1 MTEQQLRQKVADK
14 MTSWVGATKGS
25 AKHAEILKIYNDHRP
40 LARGYKMKV
49 NDAYCAATV
58 SAAFIAAGIA
68 PYTGTECGVE
78 KFARIAQDK
87 GIWVEN
93 DAHVPKL
100 GDAVVY
106 DWQDTGVG
114 DCRGAGDHIGIVTK
128 AGTTSFTVTEGNM
141 TGGKVGTRT
150 MSVNGRYIRGFITPK
165 YADIAKALGG
175 ATIPT
180 DTDPDTTG
188 KSIEEIA
195 KEVIAGKW
203 GSGTDRRNRLQAA
216 GYAYS
221 TVQAK
226 VNEILGK
233 GTAQAGAAAGAAYTV
248 GKDNEET
255 TFNFCRQVLGLNV
268 AGAVGVITNVA
279 KESNF
284 KTGALGDGGTSFGIC
299 QWHAGRYTNLK
310 NWCSSNGKDYKAIDG
325 QLWFMKY
332 ELEHSYSAV
341 LQYIRSVPNTA
352 AGAHDAA
359 ARWCLK
365 YEIPADTAATAEKR
379 GAIARDT
386 YWPKYSGTGSTGTK
400 PAATPSTPA
409 KKVAAAEKF
418 DRSLAGT
425 YIVTPNIG
433 ANVRLG
439 PSTAHGIIK
448 AVSKGTKVSNYG
460 YYSIRG
466 GVKWYYVRIGA
477 TVGFISSTC
486 LKKI

>member
-58 SAAFIAAGIA
+58 SAAWIACGLA

-78 KFARIAQDK
+78 KFARLAQDK

-106 DWQDTGVG
+106 DWQDNGVG
-114 DCRGAGDHIGIVTK
+114 DCTGAGDHIGIVTK
-128 AGTTSFTVTEGNM
+128 AGATSFTVTEGNM

-150 MSVNGRYIRGFITPK
+150 MSVNGRYIRGFITPN
-165 YADIAKALGG
+165 YADIARALGG
-175 ATIPT
+175 ASIPT
-180 DTDPDTTG
+180 DTAPDTSG

-203 GSGTDRRNRLQAA
+203 GTGTDRRNRLQAA
-216 GYAYS
+216 GYAYT

-226 VNEILGK
+226 DLVRENAHLF
-233 GTAQAGAAAGAAYTV
+233 QLCPLP
-248 GKDNEET
+248 T
-255 TFNFCRQVLGLNV
+255 T
-268 AGAVGVITNVA
+268 
-279 KESNF
+279 
-284 KTGALGDGGTSFGIC
+284 
-299 QWHAGRYTNLK
+299 
-310 NWCSSNGKDYKAIDG
+310 
-325 QLWFMKY
+325 
-332 ELEHSYSAV
+332 
-341 LQYIRSVPNTA
+341 
-352 AGAHDAA
+352 
-359 ARWCLK
+359 
-365 YEIPADTAATAEKR
+365 
-379 GAIARDT
+379 
-386 YWPKYSGTGSTGTK
+386 
-400 PAATPSTPA
+400 TPSASAA
-409 KKVAAAEKF
+409 KAVAAEKF
-418 DRSLAGT
+418 DRSLTGT

-433 ANVRLG
+433 ANVRSG

-466 GVKWYYVRIGA
+466 GVKWYYVRIGS

-486 LKKI
+486 LKKV

>member
-58 SAAFIAAGIA
+58 SAAWIACGLA

-78 KFARIAQDK
+78 KFARLAQDK

-106 DWQDTGVG
+106 DWQDNGVG
-114 DCRGAGDHIGIVTK
+114 DCTGAGDHIGIVTK
-128 AGTTSFTVTEGNM
+128 AGATSFTVTEGNM

-150 MSVNGRYIRGFITPK
+150 MSVNGRYIRRFITPD
-165 YADIAKALGG
+165 YADIARALGG
-175 ATIPT
+175 ASIPT
-180 DTDPDTTG
+180 DTAPDTSG

-203 GSGTDRRNRLQAA
+203 GTGTDRRNRLQAA
-216 GYAYS
+216 GYAYT

-226 VNEILGK
+226 VNEILG
-233 GTAQAGAAAGAAYTV
+233 GGAGATEA
-248 GKDNEET
+248 KPT
-255 TFNFCRQVLGLNV
+255 T
-268 AGAVGVITNVA
+268 
-279 KESNF
+279 
-284 KTGALGDGGTSFGIC
+284 
-299 QWHAGRYTNLK
+299 
-310 NWCSSNGKDYKAIDG
+310 
-325 QLWFMKY
+325 
-332 ELEHSYSAV
+332 
-341 LQYIRSVPNTA
+341 
-352 AGAHDAA
+352 
-359 ARWCLK
+359 
-365 YEIPADTAATAEKR
+365 
-379 GAIARDT
+379 
-386 YWPKYSGTGSTGTK
+386 
-400 PAATPSTPA
+400 TPSASAA
-409 KKVAAAEKF
+409 KAVAAEKF
-418 DRSLAGT
+418 DRSLTGT

-433 ANVRLG
+433 ANVRSG

-466 GVKWYYVRIGA
+466 GVKWYYVRIGS

-486 LKKI
+486 LKKV

>member
-58 SAAFIAAGIA
+58 SAAWIACGLA

-93 DAHVPKL
+93 DAHVPQM

-106 DWQDTGVG
+106 DWQDNGVG
-114 DCRGAGDHIGIVTK
+114 DCKGAGDHIGIVTK
-128 AGTTSFTVTEGNM
+128 PGSASFVVTEGNM

-150 MSVNGRYIRGFITPK
+150 LKVNGRYIRGFITPN
-165 YADIAKALGG
+165 YAAIAQALGG
-175 ATIPT
+175 ASIPS

-195 KEVIAGKW
+195 REVIAGKW
-203 GSGTDRRNRLQAA
+203 GTGADRRNRLQAA
-216 GYAYS
+216 GYAYT

-233 GTAQAGAAAGAAYTV
+233 G
-248 GKDNEET
+248 
-255 TFNFCRQVLGLNV
+255 
-268 AGAVGVITNVA
+268 
-279 KESNF
+279 
-284 KTGALGDGGTSFGIC
+284 
-299 QWHAGRYTNLK
+299 
-310 NWCSSNGKDYKAIDG
+310 
-325 QLWFMKY
+325 
-332 ELEHSYSAV
+332 
-341 LQYIRSVPNTA
+341 NTQ
-352 AGAHDAA
+352 
-359 ARWCLK
+359 
-365 YEIPADTAATAEKR
+365 
-379 GAIARDT
+379 
-386 YWPKYSGTGSTGTK
+386 TGTAPSK
-400 PAATPSTPA
+400 PTTPA
-409 KKVAAAEKF
+409 PTKVAYAEKF
-418 DRSLAGT
+418 DSSLAGT

-433 ANVRLG
+433 ANVRTG
-439 PSTAHGIIK
+439 PSADHGIIK

-486 LKKI
+486 LQKI

>member
-1 MTEQQLRQKVADK
+1 MPHMTEQQLRQAVADK

-25 AKHAEILKIYNDHRP
+25 AKHAEILKIYNGHRP
-40 LARGYKMKV
+40 LARGYKMQT

-58 SAAFIAAGIA
+58 SAAFIAVGIA
-68 PYTGTECGVE
+68 QYTGTECGVE

-93 DAHVPKL
+93 DAYVPKL

-106 DWQDTGVG
+106 DWQDNGVG
-114 DCRGAGDHIGIVTK
+114 DCTGAGDHIGIVTK
-128 AGTTSFTVTEGNM
+128 PGAASFVVTEGNM
-141 TGGKVGTRT
+141 TGGKTGTRT
-150 MSVNGRYIRGFITPK
+150 MAVNGRYIRGFIAPK

-175 ATIPT
+175 ASITT
-180 DTDPDTTG
+180 DTSPDTTT

-203 GSGTDRRNRLQAA
+203 GTGTERRNRLQAA
-216 GYAYS
+216 GYAYT

-226 VNEILGK
+226 VNEILSK
-233 GTAQAGAAAGAAYTV
+233 GTTQAAAPSKAAYTV
-248 GKDNEET
+248 GKTNEET
-255 TFNFCRQVLGLNV
+255 AFNFCREVLGLNV
-268 AGAVGVITNVA
+268 AAAVGVITNIA

-284 KTGALGDGGTSFGIC
+284 QTGALGDGGTSFGIC
-299 QWHAGRYTNLK
+299 QWHAGRYTSLK
-310 NWCSSNGKDYKAIDG
+310 TWCSSNGKEYKAIDG
-325 QLWFMKY
+325 QLWYMKH
-332 ELEHSYSAV
+332 ELEGSYSAV
-341 LQYIRSVPNTA
+341 LQYLRSVPNTA

-386 YWPKYSGTGSTGTK
+386 YWPKYSGTDAAAAK
-400 PAATPSTPA
+400 PAATT
-409 KKVAAAEKF
+409 VAAEKF
-418 DRSLAGT
+418 DRSLTGT
-425 YIVTPNIG
+425 YIVTPSIG
-433 ANVRLG
+433 ANVRSG

-448 AVSKGTKVSNYG
+448 AVSKGTRVSNYG

-486 LKKI
+486 LQKV

>member
-68 PYTGTECGVE
+68 QHTGTECGVE

-114 DCRGAGDHIGIVTK
+114 DCTGAGDHIGIITK
-128 AGTTSFTVTEGNM
+128 PGATSF
-141 TGGKVGTRT
+141 GKTGTRT
-150 MSVNGRYIRGFITPK
+150 LQVNGRYIRGFITPD
-165 YADIAKALGG
+165 YAAIAKALGG
-175 ATIPT
+175 ASIPT

-195 KEVIAGKW
+195 REVIAGKW

-216 GYAYS
+216 GYAYT

-226 VNEILGK
+226 VNEILG
-233 GTAQAGAAAGAAYTV
+233 GG
-248 GKDNEET
+248 
-255 TFNFCRQVLGLNV
+255 
-268 AGAVGVITNVA
+268 
-279 KESNF
+279 
-284 KTGALGDGGTSFGIC
+284 TGATE
-299 QWHAGRYTNLK
+299 A
-310 NWCSSNGKDYKAIDG
+310 
-325 QLWFMKY
+325 
-332 ELEHSYSAV
+332 
-341 LQYIRSVPNTA
+341 
-352 AGAHDAA
+352 
-359 ARWCLK
+359 
-365 YEIPADTAATAEKR
+365 
-379 GAIARDT
+379 
-386 YWPKYSGTGSTGTK
+386 K
-400 PAATPSTPA
+400 PTTTPSASAA
-409 KKVAAAEKF
+409 KAVAAEKF
-418 DRSLAGT
+418 DRSLTGT

-433 ANVRLG
+433 ANVRSG
-439 PSTAHGIIK
+439 PSTAHGVIK

-466 GVKWYYVRIGA
+466 GVKWYYVRIGE

-486 LKKI
+486 LKKV

>member
-68 PYTGTECGVE
+68 QYTGTECGVE
-78 KFARIAQDK
+78 KFARTAQDK

-114 DCRGAGDHIGIVTK
+114 DCTGAGDHIGIVTK
-128 AGTTSFTVTEGNM
+128 PGATSFVVTEGNM
-141 TGGKVGTRT
+141 TGGKTGTRT
-150 MSVNGRYIRGFITPK
+150 LQVNGRYIRGFITPD
-165 YADIAKALGG
+165 YAAIAKALGG
-175 ATIPT
+175 AAIPT
-180 DTDPDTTG
+180 DTAPDTTG

-195 KEVIAGKW
+195 REVIAGKW

-216 GYAYS
+216 GYAYT

-233 GTAQAGAAAGAAYTV
+233 GTAQAGTAYTV
-248 GKDNEET
+248 GKNNEET
-255 TFNFCRQVLGLNV
+255 FFNFCRQVLGLNV
-268 AGAVGVITNVA
+268 AGAVGATANVA
-279 KESNF
+279 RESNF
-284 KTGALGDGGTSFGIC
+284 QTGALGDGGTSFGIC

-310 NWCSSNGKDYKAIDG
+310 NWCSSNGKDYKTMDG
-325 QLWFMKY
+325 QLWYMKY

-359 ARWCLK
+359 ARWCMK
-365 YEIPADTAATAEKR
+365 YEIPANTAATAEAR
-379 GAIARDT
+379 GALARDT
-386 YWPKYSGTGSTGTK
+386 YWPKYSGTGAAAAK
-400 PAATPSTPA
+400 PTTPA
-409 KKVAAAEKF
+409 STKVVSAEKF

-433 ANVRLG
+433 ANIRLG

-466 GVKWYYVRIGA
+466 GVKWYYIRLGA

>member
-25 AKHAEILKIYNDHRP
+25 AKHAEILKIYNEYRP

-58 SAAFIAAGIA
+58 SAAWIACGLA

-78 KFARIAQDK
+78 KFARLAQDK

-93 DAHVPKL
+93 DAHVPKV

-106 DWQDTGVG
+106 DWQDNGVG

-233 GTAQAGAAAGAAYTV
+233 GPTQAGAAAGAAYTV

-268 AGAVGVITNVA
+268 AGAVGVITNIA

-433 ANVRLG
+433 ANIRLG

-466 GVKWYYVRIGA
+466 GVKWYYIRLGA

>member
-25 AKHAEILKIYNDHRP
+25 AKHAEILKIYNEYRP
-40 LARGYKMKV
+40 LARGYKVKV
-49 NDAYCAATV
+49 SDAYCATTV
-58 SAAFIAAGIA
+58 SAAWIACGLA

-93 DAHVPKL
+93 DAHVPKV

-106 DWQDTGVG
+106 DWQDSGVG

-128 AGTTSFTVTEGNM
+128 AGSTSFTVTEGNM

-165 YADIAKALGG
+165 YADIARALGG

-233 GTAQAGAAAGAAYTV
+233 GPTQAG
-248 GKDNEET
+248 
-255 TFNFCRQVLGLNV
+255 
-268 AGAVGVITNVA
+268 
-279 KESNF
+279 
-284 KTGALGDGGTSFGIC
+284 
-299 QWHAGRYTNLK
+299 
-310 NWCSSNGKDYKAIDG
+310 
-325 QLWFMKY
+325 
-332 ELEHSYSAV
+332 
-341 LQYIRSVPNTA
+341 
-352 AGAHDAA
+352 
-359 ARWCLK
+359 
-365 YEIPADTAATAEKR
+365 
-379 GAIARDT
+379 
-386 YWPKYSGTGSTGTK
+386 STETK
-400 PAATPSTPA
+400 PAAPA
-409 KKVAAAEKF
+409 PAPVKVVPAEKF

-433 ANVRLG
+433 ANIRLG

-466 GVKWYYVRIGA
+466 GVKWYYIRLGA
-477 TVGFISSTC
+477 TVGFISSEC
-486 LKKI
+486 LQKI